1 MKKAPP
7 HVSPLALELSKY
19 IAGAIRKPLPRAV
32 VERARVH
39 IVDIFG
45 AMISGSRLLPGTAA
59 IKYVRTQGGKAECG
73 VIGTRIVTS
82 AVNAAL
88 ANGMFGHADET
99 DATHPPSLT
108 HPETSVVP
116 AALAIGERDRLS
128 GQQVL
133 RAIVLGYDICARLL
147 LALRPMPF
155 LRCRNSMRG
164 ACAIC

>member
-99 DATHPPSLT
+99 DANFLVGTHFWHDSPLRFFEFHFEGGAGVLARPHRVRAKTPVPPRSWNSRASASAS
-108 HPETSVVP
+108 PASSRWSVW
-116 AALAIGERDRLS
+116 I
-128 GQQVL
+128 
-133 RAIVLGYDICARLL
+133 
-147 LALRPMPF
+147 
-155 LRCRNSMRG
+155 
-164 ACAIC
+164 